1 MTIDLRR
8 SKQCRFCDTEGKYA
22 INIHIN
28 MVSPGL
34 VQPVHGAKNR
44 EIITTTLMESG
55 QYQGEPDFLT
65 ARVELVPIQASVIE
79 AAGPVATC
87 DRGECTKIAAYQ
99 IEQRF
104 RMMWQKRTEKPQI
117 KALTNLCVCEE
128 HMSQVKAEDF
138 MDRQSEKITRAM
150 LNSRGI
156 SMPDY
161 KTMEIGFVAL
171 HNGRKAN
178 PVVWTGPDQ
187 PADMKAVALRKRG

>member
-1 MTIDLRR
+1 
-8 SKQCRFCDTEGKYA
+8 
-22 INIHIN
+22 
-28 MVSPGL
+28 
-34 VQPVHGAKNR
+34 VHGVMNTMKVCEEHKDKARPWILSPKNR